1 MHRPDRIPLCRD
13 PQRGG
18 AERAIDGGFRGGAQ
32 PGLPDPPQRP
42 PEHYAAFLDG
52 LTRRVAEALERYAA
66 EHCPGCGAEPLF
78 FFAAAQ
84 SFVGVLRMTM
94 EDCAEREKTLRYLR
108 QVFRFQFAYFEE
120 RLGMIEK

>member
-1 MHRPDRIPLCRD
+1 MERKVPLMVD
-13 PQRGG
+13 FV
-18 AERAIDGGFRGGAQ
+18 AEHSRGFRILRSG
-32 PGLPDPPQRP
+32 P

-66 EHCPGCGAEPLF
+66 EHCPGCGADPLF

-120 RLGMIEK
+120 RLDMIGEK

>member
-1 MHRPDRIPLCRD
+1 MQELTTVN
-13 PQRGG
+13 
-18 AERAIDGGFRGGAQ
+18 AL
-32 PGLPDPPQRP
+32 PGTISLTDIYSD
-42 PEHYAAFLDG
+42 YAAFLDG

-66 EHCPGCGAEPLF
+66 EHCPGCGAEPMF

-108 QVFRFQFAYFEE
+108 QVFRFQFAYFEA
-120 RLGMIEK
+120 RLNMIGDDRT

>member
-1 MHRPDRIPLCRD
+1 MPLMVDFVAEHSRVFRILRS
-13 PQRGG
+13 G
-18 AERAIDGGFRGGAQ
+18 
-32 PGLPDPPQRP
+32 P

-66 EHCPGCGAEPLF
+66 EHCPGCGAEPMF